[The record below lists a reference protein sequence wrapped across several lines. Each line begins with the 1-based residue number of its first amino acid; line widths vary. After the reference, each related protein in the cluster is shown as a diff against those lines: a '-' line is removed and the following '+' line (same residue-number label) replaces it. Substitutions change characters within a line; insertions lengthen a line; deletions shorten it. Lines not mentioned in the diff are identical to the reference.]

1 MTYTLIGSQTSP
13 FVRRIRMLMENIPF
27 DLKELNIYETDDGL
41 VLNKI
46 NPINQIPVLVKGDFK
61 IWDSRQIFIY
71 LNQTY
76 KIQNMDWESENTL
89 TAIEGAMN
97 SGITL
102 FQLKR
107 SGLNIDEQYLIVTRQ
122 KDRIESI
129 LDYLKPYI
137 ENEAMKVWNFQT
149 MSLYAFLDW
158 ATFRNIIKL
167 DHRPEC
173 QELIAHYA
181 DKDIVKKTQIPKV

>member
-1 MTYTLIGSQTSP
+1 MNYTLIGSQTSP

-27 DLKELNIYETDDGL
+27 DLKELNIYETEDGL
-41 VLNKI
+41 TLNKI
-46 NPINQIPVLVKGDFK
+46 NPINQIPVLVKGNFK

-76 KIQNMDWESENTL
+76 NLQKMDWESENTL

-107 SGLNIDEQYLIVTRQ
+107 SGLKIDEPYLIINRQ
-122 KDRIESI
+122 KDRIESV
-129 LDYLKPYI
+129 LDYLKPFI
-137 ENEAMKVWNFQT
+137 ENEATKVWNFQT

-158 ATFRNIIKL
+158 ATFREIIKL
-167 DHRPEC
+167 DNRPEC
-173 QELIAHYA
+173 QKFMTAHSNRE
-181 DKDIVKKTQIPKV
+181 IVKLTAIPKV